1 MSRTSLI
8 RKNIVASFFIKGWS
22 AAIIFL
28 MVPLTLRMLGDY
40 ANGVWLT
47 ISSMM
52 MWIDMLDIGLGNGLR
67 NAVAEFMARGEMQK
81 ARMAISSTLFMLFII
96 TIPVIL
102 VAFFLVFY
110 CNIYQLLGVD
120 PLQIE
125 NLKTI
130 VMVAVIFV
138 SQSFV
143 FKTIGN
149 IYMGLQLPAVS
160 NLLMVIGQTIAL
172 VATYLAYIIGSKS
185 LLVIVIIN
193 TLAPL
198 AVWLS
203 AYPFTFLL
211 RYKQLC
217 PSLRYIRLSMAKNMC
232 TIGVKFFVLQICGV
246 ILFMSANVIISRL
259 FSPAEVTPYQIAY
272 RYYTLVLIVFT
283 IVCMPFWNATT
294 DAYTKGDMAWI
305 KRASHKMNIM
315 IAGLMVMIVLMT
327 FAAEFIYSH
336 WVGCDVN
343 IPLSLSAAMATYM
356 FVIILSQRY
365 SYFLNG
371 IGILHIQIVFA
382 MTAAII
388 FIPLAI
394 FVCKKYPTVTSLV
407 WVMCIVNIP
416 GLVANMWKFNRV
428 ITENCNVSE
437 SIKN

>member
-203 AYPFTFLL
+203 A
-211 RYKQLC
+211 
-217 PSLRYIRLSMAKNMC
+217 
-232 TIGVKFFVLQICGV
+232 
-246 ILFMSANVIISRL
+246 
-259 FSPAEVTPYQIAY
+259 
-272 RYYTLVLIVFT
+272 
-283 IVCMPFWNATT
+283 
-294 DAYTKGDMAWI
+294 
-305 KRASHKMNIM
+305 
-315 IAGLMVMIVLMT
+315 
-327 FAAEFIYSH
+327 
-336 WVGCDVN
+336 
-343 IPLSLSAAMATYM
+343 
-356 FVIILSQRY
+356 
-365 SYFLNG
+365 
-371 IGILHIQIVFA
+371 
-382 MTAAII
+382 
-388 FIPLAI
+388 
-394 FVCKKYPTVTSLV
+394 
-407 WVMCIVNIP
+407 
-416 GLVANMWKFNRV
+416 
-428 ITENCNVSE
+428 
-437 SIKN
+437 